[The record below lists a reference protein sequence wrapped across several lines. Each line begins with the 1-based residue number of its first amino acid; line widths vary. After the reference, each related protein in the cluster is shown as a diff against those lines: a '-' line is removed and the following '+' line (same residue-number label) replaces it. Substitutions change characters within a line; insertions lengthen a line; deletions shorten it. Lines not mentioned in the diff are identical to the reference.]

1 MNYFIGV
8 EDLVANALI
17 ELVEKTEN
25 RTVSAYH
32 TTQTVISVVS
42 VWSQQVII
50 FVWMRQGK
58 DKMNMTK
65 VELTNVVEITYF
77 TERDKNN
84 VPKDLMMAMVHVP
97 EDSLPPMSETDK
109 KYGGRLLD
117 VYFDKAV
124 EILKNK
130 IGPIELFPSH
140 CFRFIGD
147 MTMVY

>member
-1 MNYFIGV
+1 
-8 EDLVANALI
+8 
-17 ELVEKTEN
+17 
-25 RTVSAYH
+25 
-32 TTQTVISVVS
+32 
-42 VWSQQVII
+42 
-50 FVWMRQGK
+50 
-58 DKMNMTK
+58 MTK

-84 VPKDLMMAMVHVP
+84 VPKNLMTAMVHVP
-97 EDSLPPMSETDK
+97 EDSLPLMSETDK

-124 EILKNK
+124 EILKNE
-130 IGPIELFPSH
+130 IGSIEIFPGH